1 MREGQGVA
9 ALRGGHRARAAQR
22 GVVLVIA
29 LVTSVALAAA
39 ALALVRASTVAA
51 SVGSNVHARRQAA
64 LAASAAIER
73 AVVDLLRDARIDPRA
88 DDLAHNYFAT
98 LQPGEDARGVPRA
111 LQSVADYPPDAGVI
125 DVEGGYRVRHVI
137 ERSCVA
143 AGDAA
148 RETCALSPP
157 SIEAAQGM
165 PGSGEPPRQPSF
177 RVSVRVDGPSGAALH
192 AVALLSASHPNP
204 RVSMRILDE

>member
-9 ALRGGHRARAAQR
+9 AHPGGHRARAAQR

-88 DDLAHNYFAT
+88 DDPAHNYFAT
-98 LQPGEDARGVPRA
+98 LQPGEDARGVRR
-111 LQSVADYPPDAGVI
+111 V
-125 DVEGGYRVRHVI
+125 VRHVI